1 MRKSLRIASMVL
13 ASLLFFSYNSLKA
26 QVKIGG
32 NPAVVDPNALLE
44 LESNRKGFLLPR
56 LNNDGFDAIIAANA
70 TVGMVVYYTGTNYDG
85 AGLYVKQ
92 TTGTTI
98 TSWAKL
104 AGADLADGT
113 WKIAGN
119 TGTNPATQFIGTLD
133 NQPVV
138 FRTDAVER
146 FRISA
151 TGEFLL
157 DNTGIPVDN
166 AENQVLLLA
175 ADGTVKRKT
184 LNLTMVESLSGKTGP
199 VDLKILAG
207 TGFEA
212 EEVDLTVPG
221 EITLNLPVMSGGV
234 ATQPYGFMRLED
246 WEKLNHLTTS
256 GITVGTLVT
265 DESQGAS
272 GAKITADGDGGYE
285 IALGEATENV
295 PGVVGTGVQSFAGDK
310 TFTGLTTFSN
320 NVAIDNGV
328 GGDLLVRGKLN
339 IGYPTLYNPVP
350 APASY
355 NLLVQEGPAAT
366 EVKRFNLPSWKLDGG
381 LASVN
386 GVVGA
391 VADGELTLLAGTTG
405 TEPNIVPDAL
415 ANTVTIN
422 IPNAAPANT
431 AGLVTN
437 ADQEFAGNKLFGG
450 NVTVSGGNVTVNS
463 ATAGNSNLSVNGSIG
478 VKFRRLT
485 TNGNIDVDDY
495 MIFVKPTGS
504 TDVTVTLPDP
514 AGCSGRV
521 YVIKREAKAFPI
533 DELQEDFS
541 VIVAT
546 MGGTGKFH
554 GENTTPITVPNTT
567 LNLMSDGTNWQIM
580 SRGSGL

>member
-1 MRKSLRIASMVL
+1 MIL

-70 TVGMVVYYTGTNYDG
+70 TVGMVVYYTGSNYDG

-92 TTGTTI
+92 STGTTI

-175 ADGTVKRKT
+175 SDGTVKRKT

-272 GAKITADGDGGYE
+272 GAKVTADGDGGYE

-295 PGVVGTGVQSFAGDK
+295 PGVVGTGAQSFAGDK

-320 NVAIDNGV
+320 NVTIDNGV

-339 IGYPTLYNPVP
+339 IGYPTLYNPIP

-366 EVKRFNLPSWKLDGG
+366 EVKRFNLPAWKLDGG

-386 GVVGA
+386 GVAGA

-405 TEPNIVPDAL
+405 TAPNIVPDAL

-450 NVTVSGGNVTVNS
+450 NVTVSGGNVTVNN
-463 ATAGNSNLSVNGSIG
+463 ATAGNSNLTVNGSIG

-485 TNGNIDVDDY
+485 TNANIDVDDY

-514 AGCSGRV
+514 ASCSGRV

-533 DELQEDFS
+533 DELQEAFS

-546 MGGTGKFH
+546 LGGTGKFH

>member
-13 ASLLFFSYNSLKA
+13 ASLLFFSYSSLKA

-70 TVGMVVYYTGTNYDG
+70 TVGMVVYYTGSNYDG

-92 TTGTTI
+92 TTGSTI

-146 FRISA
+146 FRIGA
-151 TGEFLL
+151 AGEFVL
-157 DNTGIPVDN
+157 DDAGVPVDN

-175 ADGTVKRKT
+175 PDGTLKRKT

-272 GAKITADGDGGYE
+272 GAKITADGNGGYE

-295 PGVVGTGVQSFAGDK
+295 PGVVGTGAQSFAGDK

-339 IGYPTLYNPVP
+339 IGYPTLYNPSP

-391 VADGELTLLAGTTG
+391 VADGELTLLTGTTG
-405 TEPNIVPDAL
+405 TAPNIAPDAL

-450 NVTVSGGNVTVNS
+450 NVTVSGGNVTVNN
-463 ATAGNSNLSVNGSIG
+463 ATAGNSNLTVNGSIG

-485 TNGNIDVDDY
+485 TSGNIDVDDY
-495 MIFVKPTGS
+495 MIFVKPTGT

-533 DELQEDFS
+533 DELQEAFS

-546 MGGTGKFH
+546 LGGTGKFH